1 MFSKLTFLT
10 FYIHIGITD
19 LLQEEIIVFVNKI
32 VRILHECAYK
42 WEGAANKNYGD
53 KYLITWILPE
63 EYHEQISE
71 MEFKLERKAKRI
83 EDQLNGNDHS
93 DNKGVFDLENDLLK
107 DNME

>member
-1 MFSKLTFLT
+1 
-10 FYIHIGITD
+10 
-19 LLQEEIIVFVNKI
+19 
-32 VRILHECAYK
+32 
-42 WEGAANKNYGD
+42 
-53 KYLITWILPE
+53 
-63 EYHEQISE
+63 